1 MSEQGMNGKIHSDT
15 ESVTTNKTNSECA
28 KFQEQLPGL
37 MGDGA
42 DFSTEPHLETCANC
56 SELVRDLQYIAQQAK
71 LLLPLHDPSPA
82 VWQKIESSLQ
92 ANDDEPSP
100 GKKK

>member
-1 MSEQGMNGKIHSDT
+1 MSEHGMNGKIHNDAGNAT
-15 ESVTTNKTNSECA
+15 ENNTNSECA

-42 DFSTEPHLETCANC
+42 DFSTEPHLATCANC

-92 ANDDEPSP
+92 SKDGESGSGD
-100 GKKK
+100 KK